1 MKTSENVT
9 EKLDIMFLRFPILF
23 RNRLPVVSMV
33 PNCLFLV
40 VVEQLVFEIDNPFSG
55 SLTPF

>member
-1 MKTSENVT
+1 MKISENVT
-9 EKLDIMFLRFPILF
+9 EKLDIMLFRFPILF
-23 RNRLPVVSMV
+23 RNPLPVVSMV

-55 SLTPF
+55 SLTPS